1 MAQEAA
7 QNYGTANG
15 LIKMDNE
22 PICIFG
28 TQHLFIIMNCHG
40 QFMLKC
46 IKHSYKV
53 NEFRFTHL
61 HIQDISV
68 YV

>member
-28 TQHLFIIMNCHG
+28 TCHG